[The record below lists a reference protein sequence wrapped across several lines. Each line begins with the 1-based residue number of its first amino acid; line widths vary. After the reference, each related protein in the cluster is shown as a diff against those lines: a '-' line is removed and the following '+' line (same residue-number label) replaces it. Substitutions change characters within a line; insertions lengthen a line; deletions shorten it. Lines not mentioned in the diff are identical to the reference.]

1 MLGPL
6 FNAFAVLECISAVFG
21 YVRDTSPGIYLFPRA
36 CGVGRARDKASASLA
51 AVQCSSE
58 RVPRVIPQSLL
69 KYVKYYKESMIQAY
83 TGGSKNEQGFRSG
96 AGVFIGMDIVAQI
109 NLKLDSSCSNN
120 HAEQLAI
127 IKALKAIGS
136 IHTTEIN
143 PREGTIFT
151 DKEMM
156 LDSLKNANHT
166 DLIDEIRKR
175 VAILKAPNGK

>member
-1 MLGPL
+1 
-6 FNAFAVLECISAVFG
+6 
-21 YVRDTSPGIYLFPRA
+21 
-36 CGVGRARDKASASLA
+36 
-51 AVQCSSE
+51 
-58 RVPRVIPQSLL
+58 
-69 KYVKYYKESMIQAY
+69 MIQAY

-151 DKEMM
+151 DKEQG
-156 LDSLKNANHT
+156 HQYR
-166 DLIDEIRKR
+166 I
-175 VAILKAPNGK
+175 